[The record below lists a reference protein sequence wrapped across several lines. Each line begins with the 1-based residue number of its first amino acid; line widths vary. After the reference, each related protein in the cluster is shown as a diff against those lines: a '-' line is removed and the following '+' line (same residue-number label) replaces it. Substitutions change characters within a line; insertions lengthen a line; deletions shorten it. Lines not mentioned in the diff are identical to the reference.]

1 MPQTMPTEQGRQR
14 DNTGGRVDNWVEPK
28 VVEVEKTPSLKRLQV
43 LCSLRPMG
51 APSSADWGQKIHHT
65 QEGPLSWH
73 REKQKINNSTSYSTY
88 YGDVWGTMCCK
99 KGVWIYLF
107 MSSKFFW
114 RNISS
119 VLQNPIITN
128 PNVIKNPITVTLL
141 IFLCEP
147 FFHYN
152 KTVSEYVSKI

>member
-1 MPQTMPTEQGRQR
+1 
-14 DNTGGRVDNWVEPK
+14 
-28 VVEVEKTPSLKRLQV
+28 
-43 LCSLRPMG
+43 MG

-107 MSSKFFW
+107 
-114 RNISS
+114 I
-119 VLQNPIITN
+119 V
-128 PNVIKNPITVTLL
+128 
-141 IFLCEP
+141 
-147 FFHYN
+147 
-152 KTVSEYVSKI
+152 KTVQKLGGASAPSWIDLFEDAVKCPLAHNPLTDALCSIS